1 MRPAIQAHLI
11 NGECGD
17 PALYLRF
24 AFQHR
29 ALLFDLG
36 DIAALSSRQILAISH
51 IFVSHTH
58 MDHFAG
64 FDRLLRVCLGRPAR
78 VLMFGPE
85 GFADRV
91 AHKLS
96 AYSWNLVG
104 GTHGLEIVATEL
116 AAGGVTAV
124 ALFRA
129 YDRFQRGYY
138 PSAPTNPGV
147 GFDDGEVVVR
157 YAVLD
162 HDIPSLAFAIE
173 EPEHINI
180 WKDRVTAL
188 GLAVGP
194 WLTPLK
200 HAVRAALPDDTPIRV
215 QRAGERHFGQS
226 TLPLG
231 YLKQRIL
238 RLTPGQKISYVVDA
252 AIHDA
257 NADKIVTLARGSD
270 HLFIEAVFLENDV
283 ALALAKHH
291 LTAGEAGRLASLAGA
306 KRMTPFHFS
315 PRYGGR
321 EDLLRAEAARAF
333 GTA

>member
-1 MRPAIQAHLI
+1 MRPAMQAHLI

-24 AFQHR
+24 AFQRR

-36 DIAALSSRQILAISH
+36 DIAALSPRQILAISH

-64 FDRLLRVCLGRPAR
+64 FDRLLRVCLGRPTR
-78 VLMFGPE
+78 TVMFGPE

-96 AYSWNLVG
+96 GYSWNLVG
-104 GTHGLEIVATEL
+104 GTHGLEIVAIEL
-116 AAGGVTAV
+116 GAGGAV
-124 ALFRA
+124 AAALFRA
-129 YDRFQRGYY
+129 YERFRRDPYRAE
-138 PSAPTNPGV
+138 PAKPGV
-147 GFDDGEVVVR
+147 AFDDGEVIVR

-162 HDIPSLAFAIE
+162 HDIPCLAFAAE
-173 EPEHINI
+173 EPEHLNI
-180 WKDRVTAL
+180 WKDRVAAL
-188 GLAVGP
+188 GLDVGP
-194 WLTPLK
+194 WLARLK
-200 HAVRAALPDDTPIRV
+200 RAVREAQPEDTPIRV
-215 QRAGERHFGQS
+215 QRTNEPHVGQS

-231 YLKQRIL
+231 YLKERIL
-238 RLTPGQKISYVVDA
+238 RRTPGQKISYVVDA
-252 AIHDA
+252 AIRDA
-257 NADKIVTLARGSD
+257 NAEKIVALARGSD
-270 HLFIEAVFLENDV
+270 HLFIEAVFLEDDA

-291 LTAGEAGRLASLAGA
+291 LTAAEAGRLAGRAGA

-315 PRYGGR
+315 PRYSGR

-333 GTA
+333 GTV